1 MHTKTYMTTIYSLL
15 DYCNCV
21 SYAERM
27 GLCIYMLVLEELR
40 IKPAILTHNKDSNV
54 NASLTDFFKRVF
66 LRQRLIEI
74 YNKVPI

>member
-1 MHTKTYMTTIYSLL
+1 MQKGW
-15 DYCNCV
+15 V
-21 SYAERM
+21 FV
-27 GLCIYMLVLEELR
+27 YMLVLEELR

-54 NASLTDFFKRVF
+54 NASLTDFFKGVF

>member
-1 MHTKTYMTTIYSLL
+1 MQKGWGFVYIYIS
-15 DYCNCV
+15 
-21 SYAERM
+21 
-27 GLCIYMLVLEELR
+27 IYMLVLGELR

-66 LRQRLIEI
+66 LRQSLIEI